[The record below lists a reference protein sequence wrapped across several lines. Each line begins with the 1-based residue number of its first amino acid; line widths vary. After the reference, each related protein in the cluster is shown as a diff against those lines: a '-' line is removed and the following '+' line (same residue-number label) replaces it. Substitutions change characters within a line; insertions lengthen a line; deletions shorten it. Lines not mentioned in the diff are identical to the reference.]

1 MDSTHG
7 EEKQQHVP
15 VLLNEVLAFLD
26 PHPGDFIIDG
36 TVDGGGHAREILG
49 RITETGT
56 LFGTDWDEALLAE
69 CRARL
74 SGYRNAVP
82 AHGNYADLAEI
93 MAVNAAEGGPLEGK
107 GKADGLLIDLGFSS
121 EQLAASGRG
130 FSFEE
135 AHKDEPLLM
144 TYDDSRPPVSAILR
158 ETGETELANIIYEFG
173 GERLSRRIAKAIK
186 ERERKGKQHIE
197 TSGELADIVRG
208 AVPHGYEHGRID
220 AATRTF
226 QALRI
231 YANGELEN
239 LTKLLA
245 SLQEIVKPGGRAA
258 IITFHSLEDRIVK
271 NAFRTLAKESEA
283 VLITKKPVPATR
295 EEIIANSRS
304 RSAKLRV
311 IQL

>member
-1 MDSTHG
+1 MPGVHN
-7 EEKQQHVP
+7 EVKQHVP
-15 VLLNEVLAFLD
+15 VLLNEVLEFLD
-26 PHPGDFIIDG
+26 PRPGDFIIDG

-56 LFGTDWDEALLAE
+56 LLGTDWDEALLAE
-69 CRARL
+69 CKARL
-74 SGYRNAVP
+74 SGYKNAVLV
-82 AHGNYADLAEI
+82 HGNYADLAEI
-93 MAVNAAEGGPLEGK
+93 LAERQLP
-107 GKADGLLIDLGFSS
+107 KADGLLIDLGFSS

-158 ETGETELANIIYEFG
+158 ETDEKELANIIFELG
-173 GERLSRRIAKAIK
+173 GERLSRQIAKAIK
-186 ERERKGKQHIE
+186 DHERHGRIE
-197 TSGELADIVRG
+197 TSGALADIVRG

-239 LTKLLA
+239 LEKLLA
-245 SLQEIVKPGGRAA
+245 SLPEIVKPGGKAA

-271 NAFRTLAKESEA
+271 NVFRTMAKETNA
-283 VLITKKPVPATR
+283 VLITKKPVPASR
-295 EEIIANSRS
+295 EEIIKNPRS

-311 IQL
+311 IQIQ

>member
-1 MDSTHG
+1 M
-7 EEKQQHVP
+7 
-15 VLLNEVLAFLD
+15 LL
-26 PHPGDFIIDG
+26 
-36 TVDGGGHAREILG
+36 
-49 RITETGT
+49 
-56 LFGTDWDEALLAE
+56 GTDWDEALLAE
-69 CRARL
+69 CKARL
-74 SGYRNAVP
+74 NGYKNAVL

-93 MAVNAAEGGPLEGK
+93 MATNAESGGPLESK

-144 TYDDSRPPVSAILR
+144 TYDDSRTPVSAILR
-158 ETGETELANIIYEFG
+158 ETDEKELANIIFELG
-173 GERLSRRIAKAIK
+173 GERMSRQIAKAIK
-186 ERERKGKQHIE
+186 DRLRKSKDQGKSSKGQTQSSGRIE
-197 TSGELADIVRG
+197 TSGELADVVRG
-208 AVPHGYEHGRID
+208 AVSRGYEHGRID

-239 LTKLLA
+239 LEKLLA
-245 SLQEIVKPGGRAA
+245 SLPEIVKPGGKAA

-271 NAFRTLAKESEA
+271 NAFRTMAKETSA
-283 VLITKKPVPATR
+283 VLITKKPIPATR
-295 EEIIANSRS
+295 EEIIKNPRS